1 VNAAGARIG
10 LLGVIAAGAAAAAWA
25 ATVPITQEGRMDAM
39 RAPAAR
45 APAPR
50 PDSADGLVADALRRP
65 LFRPARR
72 RAAVG
77 FDPARSADA
86 VSGENAP
93 PPVARPTLALSGI
106 VWGAEPAAV
115 IEGMPG
121 AEGSTVLRRG
131 DASSGIRVKRIERS
145 RVVLVGRDT
154 SWVLEVREPWR

>member
-1 VNAAGARIG
+1 
-10 LLGVIAAGAAAAAWA
+10 
-25 ATVPITQEGRMDAM
+25 MDPV
-39 RAPAAR
+39 RAPEAR

-50 PDSADGLVADALRRP
+50 PDTADGLVAAALRRP

-72 RAAVG
+72 PAAVG
-77 FDPARSADA
+77 FDPARSEAA
-86 VSGENAP
+86 ASGESAP
-93 PPVARPTLALSGI
+93 RVERPSLSLSGI
-106 VWGAEPAAV
+106 VWGTEPAAIV
-115 IEGMPG
+115 EGIPG

>member
-10 LLGVIAAGAAAAAWA
+10 VLGLIAAGAAAIAWA
-25 ATVPITQEGRMDAM
+25 ATVPITEEGRMDAV

-45 APAPR
+45 LAAPP
-50 PDSADGLVADALRRP
+50 PDTADGLMADALRRP

-72 RAAVG
+72 PAAVG
-77 FDPARSADA
+77 FDPARSEAA
-86 VSGENAP
+86 ASGESAP
-93 PPVARPTLALSGI
+93 PPVERPSLALSGI
-106 VWGAEPAAV
+106 VWGAEPAA
-115 IEGMPG
+115 ILEGMPG

-131 DASSGIRVKRIERS
+131 DASSGIRVTRIERS